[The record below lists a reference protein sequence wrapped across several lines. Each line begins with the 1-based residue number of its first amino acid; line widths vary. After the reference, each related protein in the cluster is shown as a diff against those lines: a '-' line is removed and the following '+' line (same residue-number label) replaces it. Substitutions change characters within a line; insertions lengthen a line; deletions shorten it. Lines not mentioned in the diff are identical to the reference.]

1 MRLIVLSNSFQTV
14 STVQPGLGG
23 SWRHWRQLEDGSG
36 NDDGVEDAGGDD
48 SEDGGEDGVE
58 DGDGEGRVWGWRTT
72 AELLFW

>member
-1 MRLIVLSNSFQTV
+1 MRLTVLSTLLSHEV
-14 STVQPGLGG
+14 HCPARLRG
-23 SWRHWRQLEDGSG
+23 SWRHLRQLEDGSG